1 MAYIEFRN
9 IEKFY
14 GSNQVLKGIDLN
26 IEKGQFVTLLGPS
39 GCGKVRFCDAWPD
52 LKR

>member
-14 GSNQVLKGIDLN
+14 GSNQVLKGIDLK
-26 IEKGQFVTLLGPS
+26 IEKLSLIHI
-39 GCGKVRFCDAWPD
+39 
-52 LKR
+52 

>member
-14 GSNQVLKGIDLN
+14 GSNQVLKGIDLK

-39 GCGKVRFCDAWPD
+39 GCGKVRSCDALPD